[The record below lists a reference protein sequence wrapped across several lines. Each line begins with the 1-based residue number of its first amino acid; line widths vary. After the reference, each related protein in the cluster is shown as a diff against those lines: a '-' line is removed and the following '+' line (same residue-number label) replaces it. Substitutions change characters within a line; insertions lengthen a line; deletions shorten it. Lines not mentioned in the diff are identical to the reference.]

1 MHSAAHSRLGPL
13 SSLLGRGCGRLTL
26 QLVVVLFV
34 SVPFCTVSGT
44 MSQLLCERKP
54 NLSKNVAAKRK
65 KNEKRNEKLT
75 LGMTWRQR
83 L

>member
-34 SVPFCTVSGT
+34 SVPFCMVSGT

-54 NLSKNVAAKRK
+54 NLSKNVAVKRK
-65 KNEKRNEKLT
+65 KMKKEMKNL
-75 LGMTWRQR
+75 L
-83 L
+83 LA